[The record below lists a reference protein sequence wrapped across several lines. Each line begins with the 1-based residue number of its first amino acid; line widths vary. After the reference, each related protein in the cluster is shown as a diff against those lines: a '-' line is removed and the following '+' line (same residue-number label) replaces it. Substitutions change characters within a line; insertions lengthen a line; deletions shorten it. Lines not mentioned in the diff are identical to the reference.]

1 MIFQRSIIYP
11 DLSVVWKRFSFC
23 LNLSQVRIILLDRD
37 HWKICN
43 ETEKRLLV
51 FKIPPFQPN
60 ISMEAD
66 GMSCFGFCVINWSIL
81 PSVEPVSAVTKENT
95 PTEPTTQE
103 IWNMVRCLCFC
114 NPSFIN
120 LKWACLGKINQI
132 HSVFATCVSAP
143 LLIDQ
148 SWNAVLCL
156 FEMLLNIL
164 CLKNLQTREFSFL
177 FVNFPGED
185 KVLYVSQT

>member
-1 MIFQRSIIYP
+1 MFYSNFKTIE
-11 DLSVVWKRFSFC
+11 VWELMACCVFASGSLTDQYFPAW
-23 LNLSQVRIILLDRD
+23 SQFPQLP
-37 HWKICN
+37 K
-43 ETEKRLLV
+43 K
-51 FKIPPFQPN
+51 
-60 ISMEAD
+60 
-66 GMSCFGFCVINWSIL
+66 IL
-81 PSVEPVSAVTKENT
+81 PQTK
-95 PTEPTTQE
+95 E

-120 LKWACLGKINQI
+120 LKWACLGKINQT

-156 FEMLLNIL
+156 FEMFLNIL
-164 CLKNLQTREFSFL
+164 CLENLQTREFSFL

>member
-37 HWKICN
+37 DWKICN

-60 ISMEAD
+60 ISLEAD

-114 NPSFIN
+114 NPSFKK
-120 LKWACLGKINQI
+120 LKMSLFRQNKPNPLGVCNMR
-132 HSVFATCVSAP
+132 FRSAP
-143 LLIDQ
+143 NW
-148 SWNAVLCL
+148 SK
-156 FEMLLNIL
+156 
-164 CLKNLQTREFSFL
+164 LKCSFM
-177 FVNFPGED
+177 FFF
-185 KVLYVSQT
+185 